1 MSNEYESIKTGL
13 EEAIE
18 FAEGKVSKAVIH
30 KFNPVDVK
38 NIRAGVGMTQHEFA
52 SAFGISVNTLRHWER
67 GDRRPNG
74 PALVLLNV
82 LSREPETVLRVL
94 AVR

>member
-1 MSNEYESIKTGL
+1 MKTEYNSIKTGL
-13 EEAIE
+13 EDAIN
-18 FAEGKVSKAVIH
+18 FAGGKVHKAVIH
-30 KFNPVDVK
+30 KFEPVDVK
-38 NIRAGVGMTQHEFA
+38 HIRADVGMSQREFA
-52 SAFGISVNTLRHWER
+52 AAFGISVNTLRHWER

-94 AVR
+94 TS